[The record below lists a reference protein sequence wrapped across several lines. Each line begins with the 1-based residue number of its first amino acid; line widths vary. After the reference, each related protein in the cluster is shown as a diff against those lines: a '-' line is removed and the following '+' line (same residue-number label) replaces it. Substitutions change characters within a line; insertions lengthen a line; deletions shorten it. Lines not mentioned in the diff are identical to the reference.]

1 MNAKRIPKTFK
12 IGQAW
17 IVSKIGLHVQL
28 YIDILDYN
36 PPYIKSD
43 ITCNPGPMLKFCQ
56 SGENSPNLVTL
67 FKPRRSEEYFILDIF
82 DLIQPHAAAAVVVVV
97 VVVTSLYPDRIM
109 VGSIKDL
116 ARYGSIL

>member
-1 MNAKRIPKTFK
+1 
-12 IGQAW
+12 
-17 IVSKIGLHVQL
+17 
-28 YIDILDYN
+28 
-36 PPYIKSD
+36 
-43 ITCNPGPMLKFCQ
+43 MLKFCQ